1 MNEEIKEILKKTDI
15 DAVSYGVIIN
25 YITNLQKENE
35 QLRTEQNTYI
45 NTIKEVNKECNSLFN
60 HLTKKDLDYKSRNEN
75 LKQELDQYK
84 NNWEE
89 LKKWVKEDKELA
101 GNNFEMG
108 RCFNM
113 FDILNKMKELEE
125 DK

>member
-1 MNEEIKEILKKTDI
+1 MRAENIK
-15 DAVSYGVIIN
+15 VSIKDVPEVIKQIETIN
-25 YITNLQKENE
+25 K
-35 QLRTEQNTYI
+35 
-45 NTIKEVNKECNSLFN
+45 
-60 HLTKKDLDYKSRNEN
+60 
-75 LKQELDQYK
+75 ELDQYK

-89 LKKWVKEDKELA
+89 LKKWVNEDKELA

>member
-1 MNEEIKEILKKTDI
+1 MSELDEIMNGKIEMRGFRVEGDTIGFDTQKHANWNLNPRDI
-15 DAVSYGVIIN
+15 ENII
-25 YITNLQKENE
+25 YTLQ
-35 QLRTEQNTYI
+35 
-45 NTIKEVNKECNSLFN
+45 
-60 HLTKKDLDYKSRNEN
+60 
-75 LKQELDQYK
+75 QELDQYK

-89 LKKWVKEDKELA
+89 LKKWLKEDKEYA

-113 FDILNKMKELEE
+113 FNILNKMKELEE